1 MADLHGPVALGE
13 FEMADSLVLLCPG
26 QGAQKAGMGKA
37 WFDASPAAQAI
48 FEEADVIL
56 GGTLGLPLSEICF
69 NDPNGEINKTNI
81 SQPAIYT
88 CSVASWHGLREQ
100 GLEGEVVATAGL
112 SLGEYTALHLAG
124 VFSFEEGLRLV
135 AERGQRMQTA
145 AEAEISTMIAVMGND
160 ETALALCNEAK
171 EGDEIL
177 VAANFNA
184 PGQTVLSGSVAA
196 CDRVATLAESKGV
209 RATPLSVAGAFHS
222 PFMASA
228 AEGMRIALSEVAL
241 QPPKIDVWSNVT
253 AELHDSSTIA
263 DCLVKQITD
272 SVRWSQSCS
281 AMAKRYDSCS
291 WHELAPSGVLRGLMR
306 RITREVKVEAHNEPH

>member
-1 MADLHGPVALGE
+1 M
-13 FEMADSLVLLCPG
+13 SKLVVLCPG
-26 QGAQKAGMGKA
+26 QGAQKSGMGKA
-37 WFDASPAAQAI
+37 WFDASPAAKAI
-48 FEEADVIL
+48 FEEADAVL
-56 GGTLGLPLSEICF
+56 GDSLGLPLSEICF
-69 NDPNGEINKTNI
+69 GDPNGEINKTNI

-124 VFSFEEGLRLV
+124 VFSFADGLRLV
-135 AERGQRMQTA
+135 AKRGQLMQAA
-145 AEAEISTMIAVMGND
+145 AEAQTSTMIAVMGD
-160 ETALALCNEAK
+160 DASALELCDEAK

-184 PGQTVLSGSVAA
+184 PGQTVLSGSVSA
-196 CDRVATLAESKGV
+196 CERVAVLAEEKGV

-228 AEGMRIALSEVAL
+228 ADGMRESLAEATLN
-241 QPPKIDVWSNVT
+241 PPKIDVWSNVT
-253 AELHDSSTIA
+253 AELHGREDIA
-263 DCLVKQITD
+263 ERLVDQITD
-272 SVRWSQSCS
+272 SVRWAQSCS
-281 AMAKRYDSCS
+281 EMATRYDGCN

-306 RITREVKVEAHNEPH
+306 RITRDVKVEAHNEPK

>member
-1 MADLHGPVALGE
+1 MSKLVA
-13 FEMADSLVLLCPG
+13 LCPG

-37 WFDASPAAQAI
+37 WFDASPAAKAI
-48 FEEADVIL
+48 FEEADAVI
-56 GGTLGLPLSEICF
+56 GNSLGLPLSEICF

-100 GLEGEVVATAGL
+100 GLVGDMVATAGL

-124 VFSFEEGLRLV
+124 VFSFADGLRLV
-135 AERGQRMQTA
+135 AKRGQLMQAA
-145 AEAEISTMIAVMGND
+145 AEAKESTMVAVMGD
-160 ETALALCNEAK
+160 DDAALALCDDAK

-196 CDRVATLAESKGV
+196 CERVATLAEEKGV
-209 RATPLSVAGAFHS
+209 RATALSVAGAFHS
-222 PFMASA
+222 PFMAPA
-228 AEGMRIALSEVAL
+228 AKGMREALAEATL
-241 QPPKIDVWSNVT
+241 LAPKIDVWSNVT
-253 AELHDSSTIA
+253 ADLHSPETIA
-263 DCLVKQITD
+263 DRLVDQITG
-272 SVRWSQSCS
+272 SVRWAQSCNK
-281 AMAKRYDSCS
+281 MAKEYDGCS

-306 RITREVKVEAHNEPH
+306 RVNRDVKVQSHDEPK